1 LGLLS
6 NGGYLRSATAKFFI
20 LKLVDAQSTSPL
32 SAEMEQ
38 VYINDKTEFGTVALY
53 ESKNQ
58 NKYGVMY
65 YLPKKIDLITTDFVG
80 DYHVFHSENS
90 KIYLCIDSGSQ
101 MGIALEKLQEALTRE
116 KGFAFKPNKKSLY
129 IRMIDV
135 QEADLPRF
143 QNLLIS
149 VNVYGVF
156 LQASSNTAFLQYELT
171 AFKASPRINFDP
183 VNDNAV
189 FP

>member
-1 LGLLS
+1 
-6 NGGYLRSATAKFFI
+6 
-20 LKLVDAQSTSPL
+20 
-32 SAEMEQ
+32 MEQ
-38 VYINDKTEFGTVALY
+38 VYINDKTKFGPVTLC

-58 NKYGVMY
+58 NKYGTMY
-65 YLPKKIDLITTDFVG
+65 YLPKKIELITTEFVE
-80 DYHVFHSENS
+80 DYHVFHSENG

-101 MGIALEKLQEALTRE
+101 MGVALQKLQEALTRE
-116 KGFAFKPNKKSLY
+116 KGFTFKPNKKSLY

-135 QEADLPRF
+135 QEANLPRF

-156 LQASSNTAFLQYELT
+156 LQTSSNTAFLQYELT
-171 AFKASPRINFDP
+171 AFKTSPRIDFEPLTANENA
-183 VNDNAV
+183 NDNAV